1 MTKRIFHAGAMLSLI
16 LTAVSVSAEEV
27 DATTVLGGA
36 LGGGAGAAVGS
47 AVGGREGAIIG
58 GGLGGALGAAIGNGA
73 SDTRSRQLQPVVI
86 EEPRYHHDNGLHRGH
101 HKKGKSKHGRWD
113 D

>member
-1 MTKRIFHAGAMLSLI
+1 MTKRIFHAAAILSLI
-16 LTAVSVSAEEV
+16 LTAVSVSAGKV

-36 LGGGAGAAVGS
+36 LGGGTGAAVGS

-58 GGLGGALGAAIGNGA
+58 GGLGGRSVPQLAAVRRIRVTVGHGRWSLKNRA
-73 SDTRSRQLQPVVI
+73 ITI
-86 EEPRYHHDNGLHRGH
+86 TTAYHRGH
-101 HKKGKSKHGRWD
+101 YKYKSKHGRGD